1 MRLPDRLHRL
11 RRDERGIALY
21 LTLVMIT
28 LTLTFSLAA
37 VSFVMAGTSQSVSD
51 AQGRRAL
58 AAAQSAMRMAVY
70 RTNQTAVDLQL
81 SAGAALTASNCL
93 VAPLPGLNLGIVNVP
108 TGWCSGSPIDLGASA
123 SGTYQIS
130 PAVNIGLTGLPN
142 LIGSLLPGTYT
153 PIFRRT
159 IVATGT
165 AGGRTRRVAE
175 DISLRVTIKI
185 GLLGLGS
192 TLDVRAY
199 QVVPG
204 SFRQCTDKPTGA
216 TPDTGC

>member
-1 MRLPDRLHRL
+1 MRDRLRH
-11 RRDERGIALY
+11 DERGIALY

-37 VSFVMAGTSQSVSD
+37 VSFVMAGTTQSVND

-81 SAGAALTASNCL
+81 AAGAALTASNCL
-93 VAPLPGLNLGIVNVP
+93 VAPLPGLNLGILNVP
-108 TGWCSGSPIDLGASA
+108 TGWCTGSPIDMGAGA

-130 PAVNIGLTGLPN
+130 PAVNIGDALPS
-142 LIGSLLPGTYT
+142 LIGSLLPGNTE
-153 PIFRRT
+153 PVFKRT

-175 DISLRVTIKI
+175 DIQLKIDLHI

-192 TLDVRAY
+192 TLKLTPY
-199 QVVPG
+199 QVIPG
-204 SFRQCTDKPTGA
+204 TFRQCTDKPTGA
-216 TPDTGC
+216 SPSSGC